1 MKCLENYGERGGLPV
16 ADSAPQVEKTKTVE
30 VGINQQQYVIIERLR
45 AEKQFGIADGEII
58 RKIFQE
64 FVKQEGH

>member
-1 MKCLENYGERGGLPV
+1 MTESKSS
-16 ADSAPQVEKTKTVE
+16 DEKTKIVE

-45 AEKQFGIADGEII
+45 VEKQFGATDGEII
-58 RKIFQE
+58 RNIFRE